1 MVRGWTLS
9 LLCGAT
15 LVWGAGSTDAA
26 VLRGAVERG
35 PAPRL
40 ERPSNTTGAA
50 VDELL
55 ELSGLRAQL
64 GALALGI
71 RAELQ
76 ELRPGLDAR
85 DRVGMDRIAAR
96 HFDPGMLYARVRLEL
111 GRRVDRAKLGAA
123 LAWYRSP
130 LGRRITR
137 HEVAAISAERGA
149 TPLPSDERLALVQ
162 RLDERGGASETTLDV
177 AMTLVRSLARS
188 SAPRRP
194 AHLRLTSDQVEER
207 IRLARIEGLT
217 PIRIACLQH
226 MLFAYRE
233 LTDVELAG
241 YVRFVESPAG
251 QWYVEAMNRALVD
264 AAGVAAELATVEL
277 VTLVPDLS
285 ESR

>member
-149 TPLPSDERLALVQ
+149 TPPPSDERLALVQ

-194 AHLRLTSDQVEER
+194 ARLRLTSDQVEER

>member
-26 VLRGAVERG
+26 VLRSAVERG

-50 VDELL
+50 LDELL

-76 ELRPGLDAR
+76 ELRAGIDAR
-85 DRVGMDRIAAR
+85 DRVEMDRIAAR
-96 HFDPGMLYARVRLEL
+96 HFDPEMLYTRVRLEL

-137 HEVAAISAERGA
+137 HEVAAISAERSG
-149 TPLPSDERLALVQ
+149 TPLPSDERLAQVQ
-162 RLDERGGASETTLDV
+162 ELDERGGASETTLDV

-188 SAPRRP
+188 SAPLRP
-194 AHLRLTSDQVEER
+194 AHLRLTSNQLEER
-207 IRLARIEGLT
+207 ISLARIQAIT

-233 LTDVELAG
+233 LTDVELAE

-251 QWYVEAMNRALVD
+251 QWYVEAMDRALVD
-264 AAGVAAELATVEL
+264 AAGVAAELTAVEL
-277 VTLVPDLS
+277 VTLVPHLT

>member
-15 LVWGAGSTDAA
+15 LVWGAGSTGAA
-26 VLRGAVERG
+26 VLRSAVERG

-55 ELSGLRAQL
+55 DLSGLRAQL

-76 ELRPGLDAR
+76 ELRAGIDAR
-85 DRVGMDRIAAR
+85 DRVEMDRIAAR
-96 HFDPGMLYARVRLEL
+96 HFDPEMLYTRVRLEL

-137 HEVAAISAERGA
+137 HEVAAISAERGGA
-149 TPLPSDERLALVQ
+149 PLPSDERPRLRQ
-162 RLDERGGASETTLDV
+162 RPDQRPGASGAPPAR
-177 AMTLVRSLARS
+177 AMTPGRGPRPPG
-188 SAPRRP
+188 APAP
-194 AHLRLTSDQVEER
+194 
-207 IRLARIEGLT
+207 G
-217 PIRIACLQH
+217 P
-226 MLFAYRE
+226 
-233 LTDVELAG
+233 
-241 YVRFVESPAG
+241 P
-251 QWYVEAMNRALVD
+251 
-264 AAGVAAELATVEL
+264 
-277 VTLVPDLS
+277 PP
-285 ESR
+285 